1 MDIVRVQRWVM
12 SALLLTTA
20 ALFAAGLALL
30 SLTVENRGGS
40 RVGLNVIAA
49 IVGVSAM
56 VGVRLINEKSWKS
69 AWLLLG
75 LLPSAVAVYF
85 ASGR

>member
-20 ALFAAGLALL
+20 ALFAGGLALL
-30 SLTVENRGGS
+30 SVTVEDRGGS
-40 RVGLNVIAA
+40 RIGLNVIAA
-49 IVGVSAM
+49 FVGISAM
-56 VGVRLINEKSWKS
+56 VGVRLINEKSWKTL
-69 AWLLLG
+69 WLLLG
-75 LLPSAVAVYF
+75 LLPSAVALYL